1 MKRFDD
7 SKIMLLLL
15 AFVLT
20 LMLAATSANAD
31 FTFGAPTNLGP
42 TVNSSGNE
50 GGPSISADGLSLFF
64 TSGRPPGGFGNF
76 ELWVT
81 TRETKNAE
89 WGQAVHLGSTVNS
102 NIFDLYPSISAD
114 GLSLF
119 FTQGTFWD
127 TDLWV
132 STRPNIGSS
141 WGSPINLGPAVNSS
155 SRDVTPCISADGLS
169 LYFGSE
175 RPGGLGDGDL
185 WVTTRPSV
193 SDPWG
198 TPSNLGAEINSLYQ
212 EGWPS
217 ISVDGLIL
225 FFCSGDSETAGGGPR
240 PGGFGNGDIWMARR
254 AAKDGDWSHT
264 VNLEPLINSP
274 ADEASPSVSADGST
288 LYFDSAR
295 AGGFGNRDI
304 WQAPILPTLDFNGDG
319 IVDMKDFSKLAQHW
333 LQNERLVDIAP
344 PIGNGIVDIRDVAV
358 LADYWLKE
366 IGLIAHCELDETEGD
381 IAHERINHR
390 DGSLHAGPVWQPT
403 GGKIDGA
410 LQLDGVDDYVSTPF
424 VLNPA
429 DGAFSVFAWVKGV
442 GGPGQVIISQQN
454 GVNWLATDPFNFG
467 WLITDL
473 QASGRFGHSLF
484 SQTVITDGNWHR
496 VGLTW
501 DGSKN
506 RILYVD
512 DVEAA
517 KDTQA
522 ELVGS
527 DGGLYFGA
535 GKGLEAG
542 SFWSG
547 LIDDIKIY
555 DRALTP

>member
-31 FTFGAPTNLGP
+31 FIFGNLQNLGP
-42 TVNSSGNE
+42 VINSSSGDA
-50 GGPSISADGLSLFF
+50 GICFSADSLELYF
-64 TSGRPPGGFGNF
+64 SSDRPGGYGYYDI
-76 ELWVT
+76 WMT
-81 TRETKNAE
+81 TRVTKSDP
-89 WGQAVHLGSTVNS
+89 WGLP
-102 NIFDLYPSISAD
+102 L
-114 GLSLF
+114 
-119 FTQGTFWD
+119 
-127 TDLWV
+127 
-132 STRPNIGSS
+132 
-141 WGSPINLGPAVNSS
+141 NLGPAVNTPYAELCPSISS
-155 SRDVTPCISADGLS
+155 DGLT
-169 LYFGSE
+169 LYFSDDWMGSA

-366 IGLIAHCELDETEGD
+366 IGLIGHCELDETEGD